1 MGWRWAGVWVVA
13 VGLHAGPAV
22 ADPVWPLDSPPVLT
36 SSFGE
41 PRRTHLHAG
50 IDLGTE
56 GRTGIACRAV
66 DEGWIARLRMSPFGY
81 GKAVYLQLD
90 SGALVVYAHLERFAE
105 PMAARAWQEQ
115 VRRGQYTF
123 DVHLERG
130 EIRVRRGEI
139 VAWSG
144 DTGVGSPHLHFE
156 VRDGDVATN
165 PQTRGFAL
173 EDRVPPMI
181 RAVEIL
187 PLDAQA
193 HVEGRGEPL
202 ILTDGAGRAPLRA
215 AGRLGFAV
223 RAIDRAAIGASVQ
236 VPYRYEARID
246 GRLLF
251 RAVHERFDYADN
263 HHIVLDYD
271 QEQLHSQDTRFFL
284 LFARATSRLPGRE
297 AGAAAGGGQVI
308 AGIPEAEGL
317 DDPSLLAPGAHELE
331 VEVADVGGL
340 TQRWRVPFLASHR
353 PRLERMRATRAA
365 DSVTVEIA
373 ASDADGDS
381 LTLQLQV
388 SRDKGKTWTAL
399 RARDAGGRHHWVAR
413 DATVG
418 ALVFRARVRDVSG
431 LEAFATCAPESATN
445 PARLPLRVTTD
456 WRYGRLE
463 IALVADAVLAGPP
476 RLLLHR
482 AGTQARTVA
491 LGRQIDARRF
501 DWVLDLNDLDD
512 LDALEVEASACDGR
526 RAILHVELPAR
537 IVRRGRA
544 RRIDDLHPRL
554 WLEFESRTV
563 LEPIALRMHDAD
575 PAALGLGTELR
586 PAGLCVQVEPRT
598 AALDEHVRIRVIAD
612 DAPGGS
618 QRAAPPPAHLGLFVF
633 ERGQLRFVSAER
645 NAQGELVGETR
656 SLGTFVVL
664 QDETPPVLRD
674 FRAVPRRGA
683 APRLQFVAH
692 DAGADL
698 GDAGIRVHIDDEV
711 AIPEWDPETGRV
723 LVHPTLPLGRGV
735 HLLHAEAEDRLGNRS
750 QRRFEFTVP

>member
-1 MGWRWAGVWVVA
+1 MGWRWAGVWVVG
-13 VGLHAGPAV
+13 VGLHAGPAT
-22 ADPVWPLDSPPVLT
+22 ADHVWPLDSPPVLT

-66 DEGWIARLRMSPFGY
+66 DDGWISRLRMSPFGY

-90 SGALVVYAHLERFAE
+90 TGELVVYAHLSRFAE

-115 VRRGQYTF
+115 VRRGRYTF
-123 DVHLERG
+123 DVNLERG
-130 EIRVRRGEI
+130 EIRVQRGDI

-144 DTGVGSPHLHFE
+144 DTGIGSPHLHFE

-165 PQTRGFAL
+165 PQTRGWAL
-173 EDRVPPMI
+173 EDRVPPTI
-181 RAVEIL
+181 HAIEIL

-193 HVEGRGEPL
+193 HVEGGTEPL
-202 ILTDGAGRAPLRA
+202 ILTDRARKVPVRA

-223 RAIDRAAIGASVQ
+223 RAIDRAAVGSSVQ

-246 GRLLF
+246 GRPLF

-271 QEQLHSQDTRFFL
+271 QEQLHAHDQRFFL

-297 AGAAAGGGQVI
+297 AAAAAGRGQII
-308 AGIPEAEGL
+308 AGIPEAQGL

-331 VEVADVGGL
+331 VEVADVGGQ
-340 TQRWRVPFLASHR
+340 TERWRIPFLASHV
-353 PRLERMRATRAA
+353 PRLDKVLATRTA
-365 DSVTVEIA
+365 DSVTVDIA

-381 LTLQLQV
+381 LTLVLHV
-388 SRDKGKTWTAL
+388 SRDHGKTWSAL
-399 RARDAGGRHHWVAR
+399 PARGARTRHHWQAR
-413 DATVG
+413 CAASG

-431 LEAFATCAPESATN
+431 LEGFATCAPAAEAN
-445 PARLPLRVTTD
+445 PARLPLRVQSE
-456 WRYGRLE
+456 WRHGRLE
-463 IALVADAVLAGPP
+463 IGLTADAALAGPP
-476 RLLLHR
+476 RLALHR
-482 AGTQARTVA
+482 GGNA
-491 LGRQIDARRF
+491 LRFAAIGFQTDAERY
-501 DWVLDLNDLDD
+501 DWLLDVEDLDD
-512 LDALEVEASACDGR
+512 LDALEIEASTCDGR

-554 WLEFESRTV
+554 RLEFESRTV
-563 LEPIALRMHDAD
+563 LEPIALRMREVD
-575 PAALGLGTELR
+575 PVALGLGSELE
-586 PAGLCVQVEPRT
+586 PAGPCVQVEPRT
-598 AALDEHVRIRVIAD
+598 AALDEGVRVRVD
-612 DAPGGS
+612 PNE
-618 QRAAPPPAHLGLFVF
+618 AAERRGAHLGLFLF
-633 ERGQLRFVSAER
+633 ERGQLSFVSAER
-645 NAQGELVGETR
+645 NDQGELVGETR
-656 SLGTFVVL
+656 NLGTFVVL

-674 FRAVPRRGA
+674 FRAVPRRGTS
-683 APRLQFVAH
+683 PRLQFVAH

-698 GDAGIRVHIDDEV
+698 GDAGIRVRIDDAV

-723 LVHPTLPLGRGV
+723 LVHPTAPLGRGV
-735 HLLHAEAEDRLGNRS
+735 HHLHAQAEDRLGNRS
-750 QRRFEFTVP
+750 ERQFEFTVP